1 MPGRPCAR
9 RASAQAPGLYAGG
22 RGLPV
27 GTFAAPPEILGLCG
41 LGAVTGIHVGVTIAR
56 AIVTGPRIRGRHFA
70 GPRVPG
76 AKVAAIR
83 ILHEGV
89 TAGI

>member
-1 MPGRPCAR
+1 MPAGHPAAR
-9 RASAQAPGLYAGG
+9 SRLYAGG

-83 ILHEGV
+83 ILATKVV